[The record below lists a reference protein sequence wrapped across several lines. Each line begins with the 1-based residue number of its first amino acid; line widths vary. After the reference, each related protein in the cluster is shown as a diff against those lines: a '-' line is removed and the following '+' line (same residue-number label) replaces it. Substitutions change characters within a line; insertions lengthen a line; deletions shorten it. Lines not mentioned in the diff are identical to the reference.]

1 MNTSIRRTS
10 FYAACLLVQG
20 LVLAP
25 QARANSAWNLEF
37 AFDGPGARPSVATL
51 RNYILACVPA
61 RSVVN
66 APLPGTAS
74 GPFALTTPPINGR
87 ELTDAAVYTYLNG
100 CNRKPASVTGIAV
113 LGDD

>member
-1 MNTSIRRTS
+1 MNRSIRRTS
-10 FYAACLLVQG
+10 FYAACLLLQG

-25 QARANSAWNLEF
+25 PALANSAWSLEF
-37 AFDGPGARPSVATL
+37 AFDGPGARPSVATM
-51 RNYILACVPA
+51 RSYILACVPA
-61 RSVVN
+61 RSAVN

-74 GPFALTTPPINGR
+74 GPFALTTPPINR
-87 ELTDAAVYTYLNG
+87 HELTDAAVDTYLTT